1 MKNFQFKIQQEV
13 LDLGVKIKG
22 VRIHGINNTVYSSSL
37 NEYIDVHVKRLLEN
51 NTLDTLKENQII
63 QGFYDLHKEV
73 GIPKR
78 KNLPASENLLKNL
91 LKKQEFHKI
100 NPLVDI
106 YNLISMDTKLALG
119 AHDLAKTEGNISLKL
134 TTGNENY
141 IPLGSEEA
149 KVVKA
154 GIYSYIDDA
163 NDIICFSE
171 IRQVDKTKVTNESED
186 IFFIVQ
192 GNKVTSNKYV
202 EDVAKELNKDVKEIE
217 ELININFKV
226 SSLNSK
232 VDNNECNKKSE
243 FQDSFG
249 YEVDFD
255 TNLYLKYLFE
265 VLTEREKNMIIEQ
278 FFKNTPQKDIANK
291 HNISQA
297 QVSRIIKG
305 GLAKMRKVG

>member
-1 MKNFQFKIQQEV
+1 MRNFQFKIQQEV

-37 NEYIDVHVKRLLEN
+37 NDYIDVHVKRFLEN
-51 NTLDTLKENQII
+51 NTLGMLKENQII

-78 KNLPASENLLKNL
+78 KNL

-119 AHDLAKTEGNISLKL
+119 THDLAKTKGNISLKL

-141 IPLGSEEA
+141 MPLGSEEA

-171 IRQVDKTKVTNESED
+171 IRQVDKTKVTNESVD

-202 EDVAKELNKDVKEIE
+202 EDVAKELITVVTYYLGGVGEI
-217 ELININFKV
+217 L
-226 SSLNSK
+226 
-232 VDNNECNKKSE
+232 
-243 FQDSFG
+243 
-249 YEVDFD
+249 
-255 TNLYLKYLFE
+255 
-265 VLTEREKNMIIEQ
+265 
-278 FFKNTPQKDIANK
+278 
-291 HNISQA
+291 
-297 QVSRIIKG
+297 
-305 GLAKMRKVG
+305 

>member
-1 MKNFQFKIQQEV
+1 MRNFQFKIQQEV

-37 NEYIDVHVKRLLEN
+37 NDYIDVHVKRFLEN
-51 NTLDTLKENQII
+51 NTLGMLKENQII

-78 KNLPASENLLKNL
+78 KNL

-119 AHDLAKTEGNISLKL
+119 THDLAKTSLKL

-141 IPLGSEEA
+141 MPLGSEEA

-171 IRQVDKTKVTNESED
+171 IRQVDKTKFTNESED

-202 EDVAKELNKDVKEIE
+202 EDVAKELITVVTYYLGGVGEI
-217 ELININFKV
+217 L
-226 SSLNSK
+226 
-232 VDNNECNKKSE
+232 
-243 FQDSFG
+243 
-249 YEVDFD
+249 
-255 TNLYLKYLFE
+255 
-265 VLTEREKNMIIEQ
+265 
-278 FFKNTPQKDIANK
+278 
-291 HNISQA
+291 
-297 QVSRIIKG
+297 
-305 GLAKMRKVG
+305 

>member
-37 NEYIDVHVKRLLEN
+37 NDYIDVHVKRLLEN
-51 NTLDTLKENQII
+51 NTLDTLKENRII

-91 LKKQEFHKI
+91 
-100 NPLVDI
+100 
-106 YNLISMDTKLALG
+106 ISMDTKLALG

-134 TTGNENY
+134 ITGNENY

-192 GNKVTSNKYV
+192 GNKETSDKYV
-202 EDVAKELNKDVKEIE
+202 EEVAKELITVVTYYLGGVGEI
-217 ELININFKV
+217 I
-226 SSLNSK
+226 
-232 VDNNECNKKSE
+232 
-243 FQDSFG
+243 
-249 YEVDFD
+249 
-255 TNLYLKYLFE
+255 
-265 VLTEREKNMIIEQ
+265 
-278 FFKNTPQKDIANK
+278 
-291 HNISQA
+291 
-297 QVSRIIKG
+297 
-305 GLAKMRKVG
+305 

>member
-1 MKNFQFKIQQEV
+1 MRNFQFKIQQEV

-37 NEYIDVHVKRLLEN
+37 NDYIDVHVKRFLEN
-51 NTLDTLKENQII
+51 NTLGMLKENQII

-78 KNLPASENLLKNL
+78 KNL

-119 AHDLAKTEGNISLKL
+119 THDLAKTKGNISLKL

-141 IPLGSEEA
+141 MPLGSEEA

-171 IRQVDKTKVTNESED
+171 IRQVDKTKFTNEGED

-202 EDVAKELNKDVKEIE
+202 EDVAKELITVVTYYLGGVGEI
-217 ELININFKV
+217 L
-226 SSLNSK
+226 
-232 VDNNECNKKSE
+232 
-243 FQDSFG
+243 
-249 YEVDFD
+249 
-255 TNLYLKYLFE
+255 
-265 VLTEREKNMIIEQ
+265 
-278 FFKNTPQKDIANK
+278 
-291 HNISQA
+291 
-297 QVSRIIKG
+297 
-305 GLAKMRKVG
+305 